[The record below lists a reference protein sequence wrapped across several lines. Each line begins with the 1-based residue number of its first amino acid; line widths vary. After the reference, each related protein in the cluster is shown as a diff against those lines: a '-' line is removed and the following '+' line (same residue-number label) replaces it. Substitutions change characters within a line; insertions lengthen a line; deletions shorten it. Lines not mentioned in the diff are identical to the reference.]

1 MDHLINVIEDSSKG
15 GSLQMVAI
23 EALGEAGGNQA
34 IDFLIRYAAE
44 VTRSGSSHLAVIKAL
59 GRASRNA

>member
-1 MDHLINVIEDSSKG
+1 
-15 GSLQMVAI
+15 MVAI